1 MPLKYCSST
10 AIRAVLLR
18 VSGVFADPQSVVV
31 EVVKVTAA
39 VGGVRMRMRMMMRRR
54 SGRCGEGGGGG
65 RGGEDGGA

>member
-39 VGGVRMRMRMMMRRR
+39 VGGVRMRIWRRRR